1 MCFCFS
7 PSSSRDIDICCF
19 WFIAIYLSRKNAKY
33 QQQLQQKFKKKQKLE
48 EMTENRPFVCSNM
61 QNIRA
66 NIYLFSYLFL
76 FSFSRSIRKIFI
88 KSNLWHRKKV
98 LSLHLA
104 LFIYIYIHITVKRKT
119 LTTISNCL
127 FFFFKNKKRNDPRSI
142 YLSSIIPLL
151 CFCVL
156 VNIKDMR

>member
-19 WFIAIYLSRKNAKY
+19 WFIAIYLSSKNAKY
-33 QQQLQQKFKKKQKLE
+33 QQQLQQKLKNKT
-48 EMTENRPFVCSNM
+48 MTEKRPFVCSNM

-88 KSNLWHRKKV
+88 KSNLWHRKK
-98 LSLHLA
+98 SSFSPSRTIH
-104 LFIYIYIHITVKRKT
+104 IYIYIYRYI
-119 LTTISNCL
+119 
-127 FFFFKNKKRNDPRSI
+127 FKK
-142 YLSSIIPLL
+142 
-151 CFCVL
+151 
-156 VNIKDMR
+156 